1 MFFTWILLY
10 FEDLFGDDTF
20 KICDDND
27 VCEADRVNCE
37 ASFDEVK
44 VLSFDDQFDDES
56 SISISGGIERQK
68 QSLFCVFFDIFLI

>member
-1 MFFTWILLY
+1 MFFTRMLPY

-20 KICDDND
+20 KICNDNN
-27 VCEADRVNCE
+27 VCEADCINCE

-44 VLSFDDQFDDES
+44 VLYFNDQFDDEFL
-56 SISISGGIERQK
+56 ISISGGIERQK